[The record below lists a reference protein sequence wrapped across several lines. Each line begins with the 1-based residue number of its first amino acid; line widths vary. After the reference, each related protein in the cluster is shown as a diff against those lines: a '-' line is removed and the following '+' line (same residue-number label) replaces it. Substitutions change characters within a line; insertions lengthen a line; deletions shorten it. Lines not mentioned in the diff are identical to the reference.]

1 MMPDLLE
8 AMLRGPGR
16 ARFIR
21 QPLVAI
27 VRGVKDGR
35 FDVVAGRPAY

>member
-1 MMPDLLE
+1 
-8 AMLRGPGR
+8 MLRGPGR
-16 ARFIR
+16 GRFIR

-27 VRGVKDGR
+27 ILGVKGGR